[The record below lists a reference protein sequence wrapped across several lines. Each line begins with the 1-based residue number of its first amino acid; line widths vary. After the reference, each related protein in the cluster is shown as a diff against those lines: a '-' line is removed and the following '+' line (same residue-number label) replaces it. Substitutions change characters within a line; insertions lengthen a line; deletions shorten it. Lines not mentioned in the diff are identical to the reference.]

1 MEVGIASRWGGALEQ
16 NHEKDRMMDG
26 TMKEKDRIREELTE
40 LLNAY
45 YNGSFAQ
52 LVCDYIRS
60 SGMTPHEIKEMLAAM
75 RLVVCI
81 NI

>member
-40 LLNAY
+40 LLDTY
-45 YNGSFAQ
+45 YNGSFVQ

-60 SGMTPHEIKEMLAAM
+60 TGMTRQEVEQVLEEMRKMKGA
-75 RLVVCI
+75 
-81 NI
+81 

>member
-1 MEVGIASRWGGALEQ
+1 
-16 NHEKDRMMDG
+16 MMDG

-45 YNGSFAQ
+45 YNGSFVQ

-60 SGMTPHEIKEMLAAM
+60 TGMTRQGVERLLEEMKNVKGA
-75 RLVVCI
+75 
-81 NI
+81 

>member
-26 TMKEKDRIREELTE
+26 TMKEKDTIREELTK
-40 LLNAY
+40 LLDTC

-52 LVCDYIRS
+52 LVCDYICS
-60 SGMTPHEIKEMLAAM
+60 TGMTQQEVEQVLEEMRKMKGA
-75 RLVVCI
+75 
-81 NI
+81 

>member
-1 MEVGIASRWGGALEQ
+1 
-16 NHEKDRMMDG
+16 MMDG

-45 YNGSFAQ
+45 YNGSFVR

-60 SGMTPHEIKEMLAAM
+60 TGMTPQEVERVLEEIRK
-75 RLVVCI
+75 VVGA
-81 NI
+81 